1 MATVDSTGITP
12 TTLDEYVEFLNTV
25 FQTAFGSDFNVDPD
39 TPQGQVIGNMALSM
53 SQSDDA
59 HVLTAQ
65 AMDILSASDSQLDGL
80 ASLLS
85 IQRDAETNT
94 LVTAQLTGVAAT
106 LIPEGSLAK
115 TDAGDQFASTED
127 LTLDGAGEGSVTFQ
141 AVEGGAVACGVNELT
156 NIVSVVSGWE
166 TIDNSGAGTVGEAEE
181 TDSEYRARYFEVLAK
196 NAVTPLDSVIAAVAD
211 LDTVTEVRGV
221 ENDTS
226 APVTVDGVSVD
237 AHSIC
242 IVVAGGADADI
253 AAAIRLKKTGG
264 TGTVGDEEVDDSP
277 PSEPIHFY
285 RGTDVDIEVD
295 VDITILDS
303 DVFPSNGLELIKTRI
318 YEYITG
324 DFEGS
329 SDSENYFEV
338 DGMTFGEDL
347 YKQRLY
353 TPINSV
359 PGHVV
364 NTLTMDLLG
373 DGGDQSSISVD
384 LNEKITFASI
394 DDITITSS

>member
-1 MATVDSTGITP
+1 MDP
-12 TTLDEYVEFLNTV
+12 ETL
-25 FQTAFGSDFNVDPD
+25 
-39 TPQGQVIGNMALSM
+39 QGRILGNLALTM

-59 HVLTAQ
+59 HVLTAN
-65 AMDILSASDSQLDGL
+65 AMDILSSSGNQIDGL

-85 IQRDAETNT
+85 IARDAESNT

-106 LIPEGSLAK
+106 LIPEGSLAR
-115 TDAGDQFASTED
+115 TDAGDQFASTAD
-127 LTLDGAGEGSVTFQ
+127 ITLDGTGNGSGTFQ
-141 AVEGGAVACGVNELT
+141 AVESGAVACGANELT
-156 NIVSVVSGWE
+156 NIVSVVPGWE
-166 TIDNSGAGTVGEAEE
+166 TVDNASAGSVGETEE
-181 TDSEYRARYFEVLAK
+181 TDSEYLARYFGVLSK
-196 NAVTPLDSVIAAVAD
+196 NAGTPLDAVTSAVRD
-211 LDTVTEVRGV
+211 LDTVTDVRGV

-226 APVTVDGVSVD
+226 APVTVDGVSIA

-242 IVVAGGADADI
+242 IVVEGGADADI
-253 AAAIRLKKTGG
+253 ADAIRLKKTGG

-295 VDITILDS
+295 VDITILDE
-303 DVFPSNGLELIKTRI
+303 DVFPSNGLELIKERI

-329 SDSENYFEV
+329 ADPESYFET
-338 DGMTFGEDL
+338 DGMSFGEDL

-359 PGHVV
+359 PGHAV

-373 DGGDQSSISVD
+373 DGGDQSSIAAD